1 MHEERSASPPRPA
14 VVPALTIK
22 PPSLPVRVGGFA
34 GQSKSNMTSSM
45 TVAASS
51 TAPPHAAYLGFPAS
65 LRMQVDAL
73 TDVQRSA
80 LLAYLMSSS
89 SKKKF
94 SNSDAAEELHAKGKA
109 PTLSCWQQLTRCLA
123 PPTPQAAP
131 TAHPDLS
138 TDPAPAQQPTASIE
152 GQTPVLP
159 PAVKAALDPA
169 AKVAAPDADG
179 EPPARPP
186 TASTEE
192 EIPVLPPVVQA
203 AYDAAEKAAAMES
216 VLELL
221 DDADADLAP
230 PGARELQRQFT
241 SLPVPTNG
249 ALKVLPGLPGSTRPP
264 LQGAGPAP
272 SRSAMPGMP
281 GSIIASAQVEDEV

>member
-1 MHEERSASPPRPA
+1 MQVERSASPPRPA

-34 GQSKSNMTSSM
+34 GQSKFNMTSSM
-45 TVAASS
+45 TVAAS
-51 TAPPHAAYLGFPAS
+51 TAPHAAYLGFPAS

-123 PPTPQAAP
+123 PPTP

-138 TDPAPAQQPTASIE
+138 TEPAPAQPPTASIE
-152 GQTPVLP
+152 EQTPLLP
-159 PAVKAALDPA
+159 PAVK
-169 AKVAAPDADG
+169 VSAPDADD
-179 EPPARPP
+179 EPPAKPP

-203 AYDAAEKAAAMES
+203 AFDAAAKAAAMES

-230 PGARELQRQFT
+230 PGARELQRQFN
-241 SLPVPTNG
+241 SLPLPTNG
-249 ALKVLPGLPGSTRPP
+249 ALKVLPGLPGSIRP
-264 LQGAGPAP
+264 LSQGAGPAP

>member
-1 MHEERSASPPRPA
+1 MQVERSASPPRPA

-34 GQSKSNMTSSM
+34 GQSKFNMTSSM

-123 PPTPQAAP
+123 PPTP

-138 TDPAPAQQPTASIE
+138 TEPAPAQPPTASIE
-152 GQTPVLP
+152 EQTPLLP
-159 PAVKAALDPA
+159 PAVKAALDAA
-169 AKVAAPDADG
+169 AKVAAPDADD
-179 EPPARPP
+179 EPPAKPP

-203 AYDAAEKAAAMES
+203 AFDAAAKAAAMES

-230 PGARELQRQFT
+230 PGARELQRQFN
-241 SLPVPTNG
+241 SLPLPTNG
-249 ALKVLPGLPGSTRPP
+249 ALKVLPGLPGSIRP
-264 LQGAGPAP
+264 LSQGAGPAP